1 MMRRRQKGLSLV
13 ELMVA
18 MAIGM
23 ALVAAVTGLFAS
35 TSQART
41 EMARTGRMFENGR
54 YAQELLV
61 EDLKLAGFYGEL
73 PLVNLT
79 PSVPDPC
86 VTTAADMGWKS
97 SSPVTVPVAVV
108 GYPAGGAMPSCLT
121 DQLSGTDA
129 LVIRRASTTLTPMAS
144 VGGGRHFIQTGRC
157 MDDVDPVAFGTVTG
171 SLPLRT
177 IDCTKLSDPRE
188 ALVRIYYISRCND
201 CARDTTPTLKRMELQ
216 SGAMVV
222 TPLVEAV
229 ENLRIDY
236 GFDTNNDGV
245 ADRFLRTLSGTVDA
259 PDNLWSNVMAAR
271 VHLLVRTAEMPA
283 GNTDESVYQMGLSG
297 SVGPY
302 RDRWKRTAF
311 ASAVRLT
318 NPAGRRE

>member
-1 MMRRRQKGLSLV
+1 MIRRRQQGFSLV

-54 YAQELLV
+54 YAQELLS

-73 PLVNLT
+73 PLVNIT

-86 VTTAADMGWKS
+86 ATSTAAMGWKS

-108 GYPAGGAMPSCLT
+108 GYRSGDAMPSCLT
-121 DQLSGTDA
+121 NQLNGTDA
-129 LVIRRASTTLTPMAS
+129 IVIRRASTSTTPITS
-144 VGGGRHFIQTGRC
+144 VNGSSHFIQTGRC
-157 MDDVDPVAFGTVTG
+157 MDDVDPLAFGTALG
-171 SLPLRT
+171 SFPLRT
-177 IDCTKLSDPRE
+177 IDCGKAADPRM
-188 ALVRIYYISRCND
+188 AMVRIYYISRCND

-216 SGAMVV
+216 SGTMVV

-236 GFDTNNDGV
+236 GFDTDNDGV
-245 ADRFLRTLSGTVDA
+245 ADRYLRSTSGTA
-259 PDNLWSNVMAAR
+259 GAADNNWSNVMAAR
-271 VHLLVRTAEMPA
+271 VHLLVRTAELPA
-283 GNTDESVYQMGLSG
+283 GNTDTSVYQMGLSG

-302 RDRWKRTAF
+302 GDGWKRTAF
-311 ASAVRLT
+311 SSAVRLS